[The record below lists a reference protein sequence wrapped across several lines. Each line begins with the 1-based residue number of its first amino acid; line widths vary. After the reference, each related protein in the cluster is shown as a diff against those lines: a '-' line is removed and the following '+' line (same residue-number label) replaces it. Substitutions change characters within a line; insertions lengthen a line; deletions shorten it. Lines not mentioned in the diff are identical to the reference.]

1 VIYSNDYKKGG
12 SAMMKMLL
20 LWIVAIVM
28 VSGCTSSSIA
38 DNSGLNINAGKTCSA
53 ICGSHG
59 FETLKERNAI
69 YENPV
74 CYCADNESR
83 IWTFVM

>member
-1 VIYSNDYKKGG
+1 
-12 SAMMKMLL
+12 MEMKMLL
-20 LWIVAIVM
+20 LIIVVM
-28 VSGCTSSSIA
+28 GVVLSGCSESQA
-38 DNSGLNINAGKTCSA
+38 DYSGGNINPGKTCSA

-59 FETLKERNAI
+59 FETLKERRDL

-74 CYCADNESR
+74 CYCEDNESK